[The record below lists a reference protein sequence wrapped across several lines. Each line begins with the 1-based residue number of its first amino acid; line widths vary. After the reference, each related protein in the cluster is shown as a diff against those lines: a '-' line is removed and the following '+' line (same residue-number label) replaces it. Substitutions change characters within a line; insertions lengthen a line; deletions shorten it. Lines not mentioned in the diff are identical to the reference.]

1 MIALQLFAVLALV
14 GINAFFSAAE
24 FSLIAVRQSRVRQL
38 VEQGDARAKVVEALL
53 TDLTRVVSGVQVG
66 ITLASLSLGYLGE
79 ITLAGILS
87 PLVQAIPRPWAAVIA
102 HGTALAIAFG
112 LLTVLQ
118 VVLGELVPKSLSL
131 ARAERVALLIARP
144 FSWFLNTFRWA
155 IDFLDGFAEKIV
167 GALGIVSPHSHTL
180 VRSTEEL
187 QVMIQQAQD
196 RGLLPAAE
204 VKFIQATM
212 ELHQV
217 QVREVMVPRPDV
229 HALPVEAG
237 VEDTMRVFATTQR
250 SRIPVYEGSLDHLL
264 GFVHIKDMIWVLLDR
279 ARRAEEHLPPVEFQ
293 LRNMLRDVLIVP
305 ETKPVSELLVEF
317 RSRRTGLAMVV
328 DEFGSILG
336 LATLE
341 DILEQ
346 MVGEIHDEFDVV
358 EHPLLLPDGGMIL
371 DAAIKVRDLATQYN
385 IVLPDDPS
393 YETIG
398 GFVLNRL
405 GFIPRGGESFEA
417 DGFRFTVME
426 MEHRRVSRVKIK
438 SLSVPAA
445 NAAAATAMA
454 PAPGAPAALAAE
466 TQNMSAASPETTP
479 EPRPEKKVA
488 AKARRGK

>member
-14 GINAFFSAAE
+14 CINAFFSAAE
-24 FSLIAVRQSRVRQL
+24 FSLVAVRQSRIRQL
-38 VEQGDARAKVVEALL
+38 VEKGDARAKIVEQLL
-53 TDLTRVVSGVQVG
+53 SDLSQVVSGVQVG

-79 ITLAGILS
+79 VTLAKVLS
-87 PLVQAIPRPWAAVIA
+87 PLLLAIPSPWAAVAAHTIA
-102 HGTALAIAFG
+102 LVMAFG
-112 LLTVLQ
+112 LLTILQ

-144 FSWFLNTFRWA
+144 FQWFLNTFRWA
-155 IDFLDGFAEKIV
+155 IDLLDRFAEKIV
-167 GALGIVSPHSHTL
+167 LALGVVAPHSHTL

-187 QVMIQQAQD
+187 QVMVQQARD
-196 RGLLPAAE
+196 RGLLPATE
-204 VKFIQATM
+204 VKFIQAAM
-212 ELHQV
+212 ELGQV

-229 HALPVEAG
+229 HGLPASANLD
-237 VEDTMRVFATTQR
+237 DTMTMFATTQR
-250 SRIPVYEGSLDHLL
+250 SRIPVYETSLDQIL
-264 GFVHIKDMIWVLLDR
+264 GFVHIKDMIWVLLER
-279 ARRAEEHLPPVEFQ
+279 SRRAEDGQPLPEFR
-293 LRNMLRDVLIVP
+293 LRSVLRDVLIVP
-305 ETKPVSELLVEF
+305 ESKPVSELLMEF

-358 EHPLLLPDGGMIL
+358 ERPLNLPDGGMIF
-371 DAAIKVRDLATQYN
+371 DAAIKIRELEARYN
-385 IVLPDDPS
+385 IVVPEDPS

-426 MEHRRVSRVKIK
+426 MDHRRVSRVKMK
-438 SLSVPAA
+438 PLRAA
-445 NAAAATAMA
+445 GAV
-454 PAPGAPAALAAE
+454 APGAEDAARVE
-466 TQNMSAASPETTP
+466 QG
-479 EPRPEKKVA
+479 A
-488 AKARRGK
+488 AKMRAEAPAGAKGAAADAAKLRSAKAPR

>member
-1 MIALQLFAVLALV
+1 MVALHLFAVLALV
-14 GINAFFSAAE
+14 GVNAFFAAAE
-24 FSLIAVRQSRVRQL
+24 FSLVAVRLSRVRQL
-38 VEQGDARAKVVEALL
+38 VEKGDARAKVVEGLL
-53 TDLTRVVSGVQVG
+53 GDLSRVVSGVQVG

-79 ITLAGILS
+79 ITLSGILS
-87 PLVQAIPRPWAAVIA
+87 PLVERIPRPWAAVIA
-102 HGTALAIAFG
+102 HSAALVIAFG

-131 ARAERVALLIARP
+131 ARAERVALIIARP
-144 FSWFLNTFRWA
+144 FHWFLNTFRWA
-155 IDFLDGFAEKIV
+155 IDLLDGFAEKIV

-204 VKFIQATM
+204 VKFIQAAM
-212 ELHQV
+212 ELSQV

-229 HALPVEAG
+229 HALPAEAS
-237 VEDTMRVFATTQR
+237 VEDTMKMFATTQR
-250 SRIPVYEGSLDHLL
+250 SRIPVYEGSLDHIL
-264 GFVHIKDMIWVLLDR
+264 GFVHIKDMIWILLDR
-279 ARRAEEHLPPVEFQ
+279 ARRAEERLPPVEFQ

-358 EHPLLLPDGGMIL
+358 EHPLLLPDGGMIC
-371 DAAIKVRDLATQYN
+371 DAAINVRDLAAQYN

-438 SLSVPAA
+438 PLSVPV
-445 NAAAATAMA
+445 T
-454 PAPGAPAALAAE
+454 
-466 TQNMSAASPETTP
+466 SAASATAPETPVAPNAEQKNILTASAETAP
-479 EPRPEKKVA
+479 EPRAEKKVA